1 MADLPASNR
10 TIMVVDDDPEHV
22 ALVRLMLEQKGFV
35 VRCAYS
41 GPQLLAGLKEQKP
54 DLIILDVVMPEMNG
68 LEVLRRL
75 KVAPETSSIP
85 VIMLTVLDTNEDMMT
100 SYKLG
105 ADYYVTKPFTRTQLM
120 TGINRL
126 LTKDQDLS
134 VESL

>member
-1 MADLPASNR
+1 MADLPASKR

-22 ALVRLMLEQKGFV
+22 TLVRVMLEAKGYNV
-35 VRCAYS
+35 MCAYS
-41 GPQLLAGLKEQKP
+41 SPQLLAGLKEQKP

-120 TGINRL
+120 TGIDRL

>member
-1 MADLPASNR
+1 
-10 TIMVVDDDPEHV
+10 MVVDDDPEHV
-22 ALVRLMLEQKGFV
+22 ALVRLMLEQKGFI

-75 KVAPETSSIP
+75 KGALETSAIP
-85 VIMLTVLDTNEDMMT
+85 VIMLTVLDTNEDIMT

-105 ADYYVTKPFTRTQLM
+105 ADHYVTKPFTRTQLM

-126 LTKDQDLS
+126 LTKDQDHS

>member
-35 VRCAYS
+35 VRCAYR